1 MLASLRESAM
11 EEKLKDI
18 NLDIVILESD
28 LANVCQDD
36 VVEFIESKLATL
48 YLKKAELE
56 LKLRTDTK

>member
-1 MLASLRESAM
+1 M

-56 LKLRTDTK
+56 LKLRTGTK

>member
-1 MLASLRESAM
+1 MLRRNAM

-56 LKLRTDTK
+56 LKLRTGTK